1 MSRYRYGRG
10 RVAYRRAPRSRLRK
24 LLDYAL
30 TFAILGM
37 LTVVASRL
45 DRVETRQAAGAAIVN
60 DGDTLTLGAERVR
73 LRGIDAPEYN
83 QSCMRDGAGYPCGR
97 RSREALSRLVSGKSV
112 TCDGWERDRYGRLLG
127 LCSAGGVDLN
137 KEQVAAG
144 WAVAYGG
151 YVDEEEAA
159 RSKGLGMWAG
169 DFDRPRDWRASHN
182 GSAESEHD
190 SVGAVLNW
198 LRAILGLF

>member
-1 MSRYRYGRG
+1 MSRYRYGR
-10 RVAYRRAPRSRLRK
+10 RRAPYRRAPGSRLRK

-37 LTVVASRL
+37 LAVVASRL

-60 DGDTLTLGAERVR
+60 DGDTLTLGGERVR
-73 LRGIDAPEYN
+73 LRGIDAPEYK
-83 QSCMRDGAGYPCGR
+83 QTCMRDGASYPCGR
-97 RSREALSRLVSGKSV
+97 RSREALSRLVSDKPV

-127 LCSAGGVDLN
+127 QCSAGGVDLN
-137 KEQVAAG
+137 KQQVAAG

-159 RSKGLGMWAG
+159 RAKSLGMWAG
-169 DFDRPRDWRASHN
+169 EFDRPRDWREAHN
-182 GSAESEHD
+182 GAAEGEHD
-190 SVGAVLNW
+190 RLGAVLNW
-198 LRAILGLF
+198 LRAILGF